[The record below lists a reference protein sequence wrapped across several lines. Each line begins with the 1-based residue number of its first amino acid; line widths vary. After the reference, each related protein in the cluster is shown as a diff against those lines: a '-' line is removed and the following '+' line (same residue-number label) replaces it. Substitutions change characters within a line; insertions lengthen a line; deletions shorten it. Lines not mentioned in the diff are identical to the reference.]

1 MSRRTS
7 RRRRAGFA
15 ALLALLGAC
24 GDSTAGDDAG
34 DVPPLD
40 IVCTDGSPTLELR
53 CPMELDLGCVAADGV
68 PAHYGVAA
76 AACDGAPPTVVCT
89 PPDGSTFTSGDVTVH
104 CTATAVSGETT
115 SCDFP
120 VHALPE
126 GGFELEC
133 AAPVTASCAGTTTAV
148 DVPAPTVRERCGTL
162 VGALASDAPAAG
174 FPAGATTVT
183 FLGSGEGGFRAT
195 CATVVTVTDDA
206 PPTLTCPPAATVV
219 RSSPEEDAVPPAR
232 TALDACAGELTAT
245 ATPATLPRGTYP
257 VDYAAADAAGL
268 TATCRTDVT
277 VLDAF
282 AVDGLRVARARLQAD
297 DTTSI
302 TLVWEPS
309 AGADATGYRV
319 ERAADP
325 AGPWT
330 ALATPAATELLHTD
344 PTLPGTAA
352 WYRVVTLAG
361 TLDGGVTDPV
371 RALAVADAAY
381 DLRRQRVPTVSFD
394 TTLYGVVRHPV
405 DLERGPYPLVLLLH
419 GNHGNCRPSWGGDD
433 QCSRTEDH
441 DCHWTG
447 FTTTPNA
454 EGLSYAAET
463 LAAHGVVAVS
473 VSGNAVNCRDD
484 YIFERTELL
493 LEHLRRWRT
502 WVVTGGD
509 PFGTTFV
516 GRVDL
521 ARTGLVG
528 HSRGGEAVS
537 HGPARLAATPIPGV
551 TLASVFAIAP
561 TDYHTPAPAAAAFA
575 VLAPGCDGDVPTS
588 HPIAIYDR
596 SLQPPGRPRS
606 QVFFIG
612 ANHNYFNTE
621 WRTDDNRLER
631 VCWERDQVGA
641 EAQRGMLDPVLAAWF
656 DATLV
661 PGGTLEPF
669 LRADGDTPR
678 GIDALAGVDLDLR
691 WSHAA
696 AERLTIDDLSGAG
709 APAVNLLGEPNGQ
722 DGFSTSRACYENGCD
737 ASFDHPHDALLL
749 SWDGGAGTASWGLGT
764 LDASTRA
771 ALSFRVVSR
780 VSTLNDG
787 LTEQEFAVRLT
798 DADGTV
804 VEFPVSTVRRVP
816 HLYAAEQRFEVLQTV
831 RVPLAPLA
839 AWTPGFEPTGLARFE
854 LVTGLAGH
862 TRGSLL
868 VTDLELSSY

>member
-1 MSRRTS
+1 VSRRAAPWL
-7 RRRRAGFA
+7 AGL
-15 ALLALLGAC
+15 ALLALVQAC
-24 GDSTAGDDAG
+24 GDSSSSDGGDAT
-34 DVPPLD
+34 DVPPID
-40 IVCTDGSPTLELR
+40 IVCSDATLTLELR
-53 CPMELDLGCVAADGV
+53 CPTELDLGCLPAAGA
-68 PAHYGVAA
+68 PAAYGVAA
-76 AACDGAPPTVVCT
+76 AACDGPPPTVACT
-89 PPDGSTFTSGDVTVH
+89 PPDGSTFLPGETIVS
-104 CTATAVSGETT
+104 CTATAASGETD
-115 SCDFP
+115 SCQFP
-120 VHALPE
+120 VRGLPA
-126 GGFELEC
+126 GGFDLEC
-133 AAPVTASCAGTTTAV
+133 AAPVAASCAGTATAV
-148 DVPAPTVRERCGTL
+148 TVPEPTVAERCGTL

-174 FPAGATTVT
+174 FPVGETTVT
-183 FLGSGEGGFRAT
+183 FVGSGEGGFRAT
-195 CATVVTVTDDA
+195 CGTTVTVTDDA
-206 PPTLTCPPAATVV
+206 PPTLSCPPAATVV
-219 RSSPEEDAVPPAR
+219 RTGPAADAAAPPV
-232 TALDACAGELTAT
+232 TALDTCAGELPAVP
-245 ATPATLPRGTYP
+245 TPATLPRGSYP
-257 VDYAAADAAGL
+257 VDYTATDPAGL

-282 AVDGLRVARARLQAD
+282 AVEGLRVARARLQAD
-297 DTTSI
+297 DTTTI

-330 ALATPAATELLHTD
+330 ALGTLGAAELLYAD
-344 PTLPGTAA
+344 PALPGTVA

-361 TLDGGVTDPV
+361 TLDGGAAAPV

-381 DLRRQRVPTVSFD
+381 DLRGQRVPTISFD

-405 DLERGPYPLVLLLH
+405 DLDRGPFPLVLLLH

-433 QCSRTEDH
+433 QCSQTQDH
-441 DCHWTG
+441 ECHWPG
-447 FTTTPNA
+447 FDTTPNA
-454 EGLSYAAET
+454 EGLAYLAET
-463 LAAHGVVAVS
+463 LAAHGVVAVT

-484 YIFERTELL
+484 YILERTELL

-509 PFGTTFV
+509 PFGSTFV
-516 GRVDL
+516 GRIDL

-537 HGPARLAATPIPGV
+537 HAPARLAATPIPGV
-551 TLASVFAIAP
+551 ALGSVFAIAP
-561 TDYHTPAPAAAAFA
+561 TDYHEPAPTAAAFA

-596 SLQPPGRPRS
+596 SLQPPGRPRC
-606 QVFFIG
+606 QVFFVG
-612 ANHNYFNTE
+612 ANHNYFSTE
-621 WRTDDNRLER
+621 WRYDDNAMDR

-661 PGGTLEPF
+661 PGATLEPF

-678 GIDALAGVDLDLR
+678 GIDTLAGADLDLR

-696 AERLTIDDLSGAG
+696 EERLTIDDLSGAG
-709 APAVNLLGEPNGQ
+709 APAVNLLGEANSQ
-722 DGFSTSRACYENGCD
+722 TGFSTSRACYENGCD

-749 SWDGGAGTASWGLGT
+749 SWDGAAGTATWGLGT
-764 LDASTRA
+764 LDASTRT

-780 VSTLNDG
+780 SSTLNDG
-787 LTEQEFAVRLT
+787 LTEQEFAVRLV

-816 HLYAAEQRFEVLQTV
+816 HLYAAEQRYEVLQTV
-831 RVPLAPLA
+831 RVPLGPLA
-839 AWTPGFEPTGLARFE
+839 SWTPGFDPAGLARFE
-854 LVTGLAGH
+854 LSTGLAGH
-862 TRGSLL
+862 TRGSFL
-868 VTDLELSSY
+868 VTDLELASY

>member
-1 MSRRTS
+1 MN
-7 RRRRAGFA
+7 RRRLGRRLAGFA
-15 ALLALLGAC
+15 TLLALAAAC
-24 GDSTAGDDAG
+24 GDSTSGDDAS
-34 DVPPLD
+34 DLPPLD

-53 CPMELDLGCVAADGV
+53 CPTELDLGCVAAEGV
-68 PAHYGVAA
+68 PAHYGVVA
-76 AACDGAPPTVVCT
+76 AACDGAPPTVACT
-89 PPDGSTFTSGDVTVH
+89 PPDGSTFAPGDAFVS
-104 CTATAVSGETT
+104 CTATATSGETE
-115 SCDFP
+115 SCTFP
-120 VHALPE
+120 VHALPA
-126 GGFELEC
+126 GGFELLC
-133 AAPVTASCAGTTTAV
+133 ADPVGASCAGAATPV
-148 DVPAPTVRERCGTL
+148 DVPDPTVVERCGTL
-162 VGALASDAPAAG
+162 VGALASDAPAGG
-174 FPAGATTVT
+174 FAVGETVVT
-183 FLGSGEGGFRAT
+183 FLGSGAGGFAASCGT
-195 CATVVTVTDDA
+195 TVTVTDDA
-206 PPTLTCPPAATVV
+206 PPTLVCPPEATVVRAAADAEAAPPAAT
-219 RSSPEEDAVPPAR
+219 A
-232 TALDACAGELTAT
+232 TDACAGEL
-245 ATPATLPRGTYP
+245 PAVPLPGTLPRGSWP
-257 VDYAAADAAGL
+257 VEYTATDPAGL
-268 TATCRTDVT
+268 TASCRTEVT

-282 AVDGLRVARARLQAD
+282 AVEGLRVARARLQAD
-297 DTTSI
+297 DTTSV

-319 ERAADP
+319 ERAGDP

-330 ALATPAATELLHTD
+330 ALETLGAAELLHTD
-344 PTLPGTAA
+344 PALPGTAA

-361 TLDGGVTDPV
+361 ALDGGASVPV
-371 RALAVADAAY
+371 RALAVTDAGY
-381 DLRRQRVPTVSFD
+381 DLRGQRVPTISFD

-405 DLERGPYPLVLLLH
+405 DLGRGPYPLVLMLH

-433 QCSRTEDH
+433 QCSQTQDH
-441 DCHWTG
+441 ECHWPT

-454 EGLSYAAET
+454 EGLIYAAET

-516 GRVDL
+516 GRIDL

-551 TLASVFAIAP
+551 ALGSVFAIAP
-561 TDYHTPAPAAAAFA
+561 TDYHEPWPTAAAYA
-575 VLAPGCDGDVPTS
+575 VVAPGCDGDVPTS

-621 WRTDDNRLER
+621 WRSDDNELER

-656 DATLV
+656 EGTLV
-661 PGGTLEPF
+661 PGGALEPF

-678 GIDALAGVDLDLR
+678 GIEALAGVDLDLR

-696 AERLTIDDLSGAG
+696 EERLTIDDLSGAG
-709 APAVNLLGEPNGQ
+709 APAVNLLGEPNSQ
-722 DGFSTSRACYENGCD
+722 SGFSTSRACYENGCD
-737 ASFDHPHDALLL
+737 ASFDHPLDALLL
-749 SWDGGAGTASWGLGT
+749 SWDGGAGTATWGLGT
-764 LDASTRA
+764 LDATSRPT
-771 ALSFRVVSR
+771 LSFRVVSR

-787 LTEQEFAVRLT
+787 LTEQEFAVRLV

-816 HLYAAEQRFEVLQTV
+816 HLYTAVQRYEVLQTV
-831 RVPLAPLA
+831 RVPLGPLA
-839 AWTPGFEPTGLARFE
+839 AWTPGFDAAGLARFE
-854 LVTGLAGH
+854 LQTGLAGH